1 MIWNRWSS
9 LRSTPPPSPTPAL
22 VSFKI
27 YVSLKLG
34 ELRIY
39 VSCRITFE
47 LWGVCGAPLSSLV
60 LVAAQRRWARDI
72 RQPGNTVLTSGQPGW
87 RLWIQTGSRVPVLTT
102 WWHSRLKKTA
112 LPQPKPR
119 KKTASSQVSFSGFK
133 DTHCFEEGHLESSV
147 ADVIRMCMGELHS
160 RCFVGEHLGV
170 ITSVN
175 YPRDM

>member
-119 KKTASSQVSFSGFK
+119 KKQLPPRLASVVSK
-133 DTHCFEEGHLESSV
+133 THIVLKKVIWRVRWPMWLECAWASC
-147 ADVIRMCMGELHS
+147 I
-160 RCFVGEHLGV
+160 LGALWAN
-170 ITSVN
+170 T
-175 YPRDM
+175 